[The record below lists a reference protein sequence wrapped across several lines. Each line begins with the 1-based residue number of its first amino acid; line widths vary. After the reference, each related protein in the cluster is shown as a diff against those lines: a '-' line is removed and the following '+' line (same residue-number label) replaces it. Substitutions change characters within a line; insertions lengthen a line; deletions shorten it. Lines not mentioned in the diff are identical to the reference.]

1 MADSDLEL
9 QLRVFKI
16 DRIANVA
23 ETAIR
28 FGSAVAKA
36 AFAWLCVRS
45 F

>member
-16 DRIANVA
+16 DRIASY
-23 ETAIR
+23 TTIR
-28 FGSAVAKA
+28 FGSAVAIA
-36 AFAWLCVRS
+36 AFAWLCVRA